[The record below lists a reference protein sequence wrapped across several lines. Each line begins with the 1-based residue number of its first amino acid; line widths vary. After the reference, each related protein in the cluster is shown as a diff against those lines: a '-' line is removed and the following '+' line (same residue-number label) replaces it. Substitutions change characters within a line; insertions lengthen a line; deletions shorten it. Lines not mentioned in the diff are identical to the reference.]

1 VTVELQY
8 PPFKPNGEKIWTTM
22 FETSLRFSLIKHA
35 LDRLGCRKISAGE
48 QIQISYAELLEP
60 TIIRN
65 MLKLLN
71 SPYRLD

>member
-1 VTVELQY
+1 
-8 PPFKPNGEKIWTTM
+8 M